1 MHARYET
8 LGKATDS
15 RRLAR
20 LWDAGG
26 RTSSH
31 LEPAVSILLHTPGAA
46 ELGER
51 SRAGEVNAPLVVV

>member
-1 MHARYET
+1 V
-8 LGKATDS
+8 
-15 RRLAR
+15 
-20 LWDAGG
+20 WDGDA

-31 LEPAVSILLHTPGAA
+31 LEPAVRILLHTPGAA